1 MRRRPGAK
9 ARRGVI
15 ITSMVMLVLQI
26 LGLLCTIM
34 FYWFASSD
42 GSRYYLSRAIFTS
55 LYHQEDWP
63 YLKRSHA
70 LEVHSL
76 NRNLIIQTQFK
87 YRNEPDDY

>member
-1 MRRRPGAK
+1 
-9 ARRGVI
+9 
-15 ITSMVMLVLQI
+15 MVMLVLQI

-70 LEVHSL
+70 LEVHTL
-76 NRNLIIQTQFK
+76 NRNLII
-87 YRNEPDDY
+87 